1 MPCSS
6 HSVVHGQYHP
16 GNTVPDSPV
25 GVDVGVINHAT
36 FSCLEFRSRGA
47 NLAHPGY
54 LEGER
59 QDVMHGEAV
68 FRIAKMVAGQDVW
81 LIEANPS
88 VAWGCRAKAIGYGSA
103 DGARAALAALP
114 LRERDTAIV
123 AIGN

>member
-1 MPCSS
+1 MPGSS
-6 HSVVHGQYHP
+6 ACCGSVK
-16 GNTVPDSPV
+16 VPSSRNRCAP
-25 GVDVGVINHAT
+25 DVGVVNHAT
-36 FSCLEFRSRGA
+36 SSCLDFRSPGA
-47 NLAHPGY
+47 NLAHAGLY
-54 LEGER
+54 LGGER

-88 VAWGCRAKAIGYGSA
+88 VAWPWGCRGEAIKYASA
-103 DGARAALAALP
+103 DDARAALAALP

>member
-1 MPCSS
+1 MPSSS
-6 HSVVHGQYHP
+6 HLVAHGQDHP
-16 GNTVPDSPV
+16 GNTGGALDFA
-25 GVDVGVINHAT
+25 VIDHAI
-36 FSCLEFRSRGA
+36 FSCLDFRLGWSKSSASGF
-47 NLAHPGY
+47 Y

-88 VAWGCRAKAIGYGSA
+88 VVWGCRAKAIGYGSA
-103 DGARAALAALP
+103 DDARAALAALP

-123 AIGN
+123 AIGS